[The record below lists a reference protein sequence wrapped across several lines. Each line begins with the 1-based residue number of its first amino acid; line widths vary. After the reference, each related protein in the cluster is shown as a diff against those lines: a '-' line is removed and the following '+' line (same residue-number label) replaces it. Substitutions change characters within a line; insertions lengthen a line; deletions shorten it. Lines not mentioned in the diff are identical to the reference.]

1 MKRWNYQ
8 DPKENHT
15 HSNEYERMKV
25 GVTVAKDTYY
35 EEVFSIPR
43 SNECNDD
50 NNDNNDNNNN
60 RIRNRNRPDLHEYRI
75 AIKNG
80 TVFSK
85 TIWHTLW
92 ESMKVEKAGIVK

>member
-1 MKRWNYQ
+1 M
-8 DPKENHT
+8 
-15 HSNEYERMKV
+15 
-25 GVTVAKDTYY
+25 AKDTYY
-35 EEVFSIPR
+35 EELFSILG

-50 NNDNNDNNNN
+50 NNDNDNNNSNNNN

-85 TIWHTLW
+85 TIWHTL
-92 ESMKVEKAGIVK
+92 